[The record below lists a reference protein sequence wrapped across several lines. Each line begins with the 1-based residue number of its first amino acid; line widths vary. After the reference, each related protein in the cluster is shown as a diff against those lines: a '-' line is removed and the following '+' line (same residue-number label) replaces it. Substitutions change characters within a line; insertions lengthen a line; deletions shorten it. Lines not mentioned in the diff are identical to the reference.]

1 LKTFTLSELKD
12 KHIGLEGTPERDAYE
27 LELRLDLVGRM
38 IKALRRE
45 RNLTQEQ
52 LGRLVGVQKAQISKI
67 ENQTHSATVDTLLK
81 VFRALDAEVYV
92 SVKLKDHIVEGV

>member
-1 LKTFTLSELKD
+1 MKTFTLADLKD
-12 KHIGLEGTPERDAYE
+12 KHIGLEGTPEREAYE

-38 IKALRRE
+38 IKDLRLE

-67 ENQTHSATVDTLLK
+67 ENQTHSATVDTLVK
-81 VFRALDAEVYV
+81 VFRALHAEVIV
-92 SVKLKDHIVEGV
+92 SVRLKDNVVEVL